1 MSRLSGVIPPVA
13 TPLTPEGEVDVR
25 SLEKLVAYLLQNGV
39 TGLFALGTTS
49 ETPFLTDAQ
58 REVVLDTIVGANA
71 GQVPVVAGVID
82 ATTPRMIAQS
92 RAAVARGVDG
102 IVATACFYARVEHPV
117 ELRRHFRVLKEAV
130 ELPVLA
136 YDLPVCVHVKLP
148 PDALAELAHDG
159 VIQGLKDSSG
169 DLGSLRRVILATR
182 DLPDFAIFTGSEV
195 IVDSTLSMGGHG
207 VVPGLG
213 NVDPAG
219 YVRLVRLA
227 EAGDWNGARHEQER
241 LCRLYEIV
249 RAADPAQRG
258 FFSSAFGSFKAALQL
273 LGVIEHRTLAL
284 PQSALDDVEVERV
297 RALLGEAGLL

>member
-1 MSRLSGVIPPVA
+1 MSWLSGVIPPVA

-25 SLEKLVAYLLQNGV
+25 SLEKLVAYLLQHGV

-58 REVVLDTIVGANA
+58 RELVLDTIVGANA
-71 GQVPVVAGVID
+71 RQVPVVAGVID

-92 RAAVARGVDG
+92 KAALARGVDG

-117 ELRRHFRVLKEAV
+117 ELRRHFRLLKEAV
-130 ELPVLA
+130 EIPVLA
-136 YDLPVCVHVKLP
+136 YDLPVCVHVELP
-148 PDALAELAHDG
+148 PDAVAELAHDG

-169 DLGSLRRVILATR
+169 DLGSLRQVVMATR
-182 DLPDFAIFTGSEV
+182 DLPDFSIFTGSEV

-219 YVRLVRLA
+219 YLRLVRLA
-227 EAGDWNGARHEQER
+227 EAGDWDGARHEQER
-241 LCRLYEIV
+241 LCRLYGIV
-249 RAADPAQRG
+249 RVADPAQRG

-273 LGVIEHRTLAL
+273 LGVIEHRTLAQ
-284 PQSALDDVEVERV
+284 PQSALSAAEVEKVRV
-297 RALLGEAGLL
+297 LLAEAGLL